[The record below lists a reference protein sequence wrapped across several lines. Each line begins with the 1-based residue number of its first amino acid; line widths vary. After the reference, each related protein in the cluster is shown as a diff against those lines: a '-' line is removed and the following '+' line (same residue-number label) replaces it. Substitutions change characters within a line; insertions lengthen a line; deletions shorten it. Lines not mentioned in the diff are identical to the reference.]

1 MENRKT
7 ATMKDV
13 AALAD
18 VSIATVSRFL
28 NGNLDRMSST
38 TAAKIKDAIE
48 KLNYVPNSAA
58 RQMITKASKMVAV
71 VVANIDDYFSTELFK
86 GVSSILEANNYT
98 GVLFD
103 TDSNPERERQLIQL
117 VNDHTYDG
125 LILQPLTESAATI
138 EADMKRDIPIV
149 VVDRE
154 LIHSPWTQVV
164 TNNYEVAKSTT
175 SHFMAAGYTHVV
187 VLTSKISMASTRE
200 ERYAGIKA
208 AASHV
213 DVLEVSEESYNHTQ
227 VHQKLVKLITETT
240 EKTLVFALK
249 ERWLLEFIPSLIVQG
264 YIDHDQATATA
275 FSDTSTA
282 RNIEPRLQLIS
293 QDPYLMG
300 ASAAEVLV
308 DQLVSHR
315 RPTQD
320 KIIIPATL
328 RWTG

>member
-1 MENRKT
+1 
-7 ATMKDV
+7 
-13 AALAD
+13 
-18 VSIATVSRFL
+18 
-28 NGNLDRMSST
+28 
-38 TAAKIKDAIE
+38 
-48 KLNYVPNSAA
+48 
-58 RQMITKASKMVAV
+58 
-71 VVANIDDYFSTELFK
+71 
-86 GVSSILEANNYT
+86 
-98 GVLFD
+98 
-103 TDSNPERERQLIQL
+103 
-117 VNDHTYDG
+117 
-125 LILQPLTESAATI
+125 
-138 EADMKRDIPIV
+138 MKRDIPIV

-240 EKTLVFALK
+240 EKNLSVRPQRALVTGIYSK
-249 ERWLLEFIPSLIVQG
+249 PYCPS

-328 RWTG
+328 R